1 RTAAKYLWPA
11 QVPVR
16 LGLELVRASLPP
28 VNRLYVKLGERLA
41 ATQFPQQVKRTRADT
56 SFTPVKQ
63 LAR

>member
-1 RTAAKYLWPA
+1 M
-11 QVPVR
+11 R